1 MLQTKTAALSPGSDD
16 GTFHAILSTPSV
28 DRDGE
33 SLGAH
38 QWKQP
43 LPKSIAITVD
53 HTGSVADVVAS
64 GEPYLAPDGSLRLKG
79 RFAATE
85 KGQQIRQ
92 LVVGGHVDALSVEF
106 LRRKSA
112 DGSPIN
118 ELTAASFVLL
128 PANTDAVVLSAK
140 AFNDQLEQVI
150 KAASAGA
157 DTSAMVR
164 AIHDAAVHLGA
175 QCVAYVDDMDPT
187 GEADDLDPDHDG
199 DIDSSGASDGANKTA
214 ALRLRLKALSR

>member
-1 MLQTKTAALSPGSDD
+1 MLQTKQAALSPGSDD
-16 GTFHAILSTPSV
+16 GTFTAILSTPSV

-33 SLGAH
+33 SLASH

-64 GEPYLAPDGSLRLKG
+64 GEPYMASDGSLRLNG
-79 RFAATE
+79 RFASTE

-92 LVVGGHVDALSVEF
+92 LVVGGHINALSIEM
-106 LRRKSA
+106 LRHKA
-112 DGSPIN
+112 AANGEPMN
-118 ELTAASFVLL
+118 ELVGASFVLL

-150 KAASAGA
+150 KAASAGE
-157 DTSAMVR
+157 DVSAMVR
-164 AIHDAAVHLGA
+164 AIHDASVNLGA
-175 QCVAYVDDMDPT
+175 QCVAYVSDVNPDGSLDDDSMS
-187 GEADDLDPDHDG
+187 GE
-199 DIDSSGASDGANKTA
+199 SGADDGANKCA
-214 ALRLRLKALSR
+214 ALSLRVKALSR